1 MRPKT
6 ARSMRFGLV
15 KISHVSDSART
26 ELRGGRGPAGSLSRM
41 LSGGAEESRLLRPG
55 PGLKKIP
62 KKIAADSAPLV

>member
-1 MRPKT
+1 
-6 ARSMRFGLV
+6 MRFGLV

-41 LSGGAEESRLLRPG
+41 LSGGAELSRRGEPASLGPG